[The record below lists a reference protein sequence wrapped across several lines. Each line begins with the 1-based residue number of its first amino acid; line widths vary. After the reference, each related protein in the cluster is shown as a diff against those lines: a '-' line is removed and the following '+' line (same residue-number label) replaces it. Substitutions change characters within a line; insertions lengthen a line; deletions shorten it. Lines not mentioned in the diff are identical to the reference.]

1 MANITNCFACSIAD
15 EYVKLANQFTQDLS
29 SVLLTPMWVIFLG
42 ISGLW
47 IISHGLKF
55 ILGKPDIGGFAQEF
69 VFLIIAAA
77 LLGGQ
82 GPDLVNLIYKSALST
97 MSGAA
102 SVVLSAGGKFDAQ
115 TGIAM
120 ASNSSGPAGI
130 AGLEGMSGLV
140 KVAQDGVFRVFQ
152 MSRAMLEQTTLTN
165 PTPIVMAIITI
176 VPYALLLIV
185 YFAQVVVTIF
195 RVMMFAALS
204 PILMMALGFG
214 WGKDVA
220 LSGIRTLFA
229 AFMVLFGAT
238 IALAV
243 CLYGVKSLGIA
254 ADPETAK
261 DISKIMQ
268 LDNPTLWVAIAL
280 GWLGTAF
287 MAEATSMANSIAGS
301 QLTNQAAAVI
311 TTGAVGTGLYFLNR
325 TKGQW
330 GDSAANAAGRGVGM
344 AAQGAGG
351 LVSAAIHPV
360 NAAEA
365 AAGKLSP
372 AAQALLDKI
381 RRTNGTAS

>member
-1 MANITNCFACSIAD
+1 MASIDNCFACAITD

-55 ILGKPDIGGFAQEF
+55 ILGKPDIGGLAQEF
-69 VFLIIAAA
+69 VFLVIAAA

-82 GPDLVNLIYKSALST
+82 GPDLINLIYKSALST

-102 SVVLSAGGKFDAQ
+102 SVVLSAGGKFATH
-115 TGIAM
+115 TGAVM
-120 ASNSSGPAGI
+120 LPSDTGPAGI
-130 AGLEGMSGLV
+130 ANLEGMSGLV
-140 KVAQDGVFRVFQ
+140 YVAQKGVLRVFQ
-152 MSRAMLEQTTLTN
+152 MAQNMLSEATLTN
-165 PTPIVMAIITI
+165 PSPIVMAIITI

-229 AFMVLFGAT
+229 AFMVLFGTT

-243 CLYGVKSLGIA
+243 CLYGVNSLGIA

-261 DISKIMQ
+261 DVSKIMK

-311 TTGAVGTGLYFLNR
+311 TAGAVGTGLYFLNQ

-330 GDSAANAAGRGVGM
+330 GDTAANAAGRGVGM

-372 AAQALLDKI
+372 AAQALMDKI